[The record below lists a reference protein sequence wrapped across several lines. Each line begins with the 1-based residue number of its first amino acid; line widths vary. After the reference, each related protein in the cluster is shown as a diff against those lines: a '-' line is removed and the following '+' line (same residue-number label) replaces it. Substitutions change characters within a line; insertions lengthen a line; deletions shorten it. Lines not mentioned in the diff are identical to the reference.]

1 MICVSFV
8 DFFYSTIIIAII
20 LYFITQHKVKKER
33 QLKEANQQELG
44 TITNNT
50 TLQEYADSF
59 TTYAKE
65 NLMMGGGGERTVV
78 GTFHNEN
85 GDEENS
91 IGKPAFIEVSS
102 IQSKD
107 SLDFG
112 GGYQAPQEHVQVK
125 VLYNA

>member
-1 MICVSFV
+1 
-8 DFFYSTIIIAII
+8 
-20 LYFITQHKVKKER
+20 
-33 QLKEANQQELG
+33 
-44 TITNNT
+44 
-50 TLQEYADSF
+50 
-59 TTYAKE
+59 
-65 NLMMGGGGERTVV
+65 MMGGGGERTVV

>member
-1 MICVSFV
+1 MICVFII
-8 DFFYSTIIIAII
+8 DFFTKHIIAIS
-20 LYFITQHKVKKER
+20 YFIIQRKVKKER
-33 QLKEANQQELG
+33 QLKEANQQEIG
-44 TITNNT
+44 TITNKT

-59 TTYAKE
+59 TTYARE

>member
-1 MICVSFV
+1 M
-8 DFFYSTIIIAII
+8 
-20 LYFITQHKVKKER
+20 
-33 QLKEANQQELG
+33 KEANQQEIG
-44 TITNNT
+44 TTTNNT
-50 TLQEYADSF
+50 TLQEYAESF
-59 TTYAKE
+59 TTYARE
-65 NLMMGGGGERTVV
+65 NLMMGRGGGGERTVV